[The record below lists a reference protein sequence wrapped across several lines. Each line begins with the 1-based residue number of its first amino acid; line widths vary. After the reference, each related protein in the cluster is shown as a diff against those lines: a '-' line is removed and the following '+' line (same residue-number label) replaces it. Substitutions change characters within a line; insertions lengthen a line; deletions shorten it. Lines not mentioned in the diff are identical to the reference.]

1 MNKRL
6 IIMFAAVVFSLT
18 MMADTKQTVKID
30 GTTVDKTVERLTFDG
45 DKVVLTFTDHSTQT
59 EDMELVSIDFFY
71 SGTGISRVKTDEMS
85 GKHIY
90 NLNGQ
95 YLGIGLEGRAKGV
108 YVVDGKKVV
117 VK

>member
-59 EDMELVSIDFFY
+59 EDMELVSIDCF
-71 SGTGISRVKTDEMS
+71 
-85 GKHIY
+85 
-90 NLNGQ
+90 
-95 YLGIGLEGRAKGV
+95 
-108 YVVDGKKVV
+108 
-117 VK
+117 